1 MNAIW
6 RRAVD
11 DARTAIDGDAGGKAG
26 IHKERNL
33 VLELERVT
41 VVAGGQTHLY
51 GVDLRLTADAINV
64 LLGPTQAGKT
74 TLMRVMAG
82 LDKPTSGR
90 VLVDGRD
97 VTGVGVRQRNLAMV
111 YQQFIN
117 YPAMTVYE
125 NIASPLRLQGIA
137 AKEVNARVNEVAAK
151 LHIEHLL
158 GRRPGELS
166 GGQQQRCAL
175 ARALVK
181 RSSLVLLD
189 EPLVN
194 LDYKLREEL
203 RAELATLFAD
213 GKTTV
218 VYATTEPLEALLLGG
233 YTAIVDK
240 GRVLQYGRT
249 LDVYDA
255 PATVD
260 VAAVF
265 NDPPMNMLT
274 SDITTEG
281 RARLPIGVEVPVRP
295 NARASGTCRI
305 GIRPGHLRLAARSPH
320 AIAVPCRLE
329 LAELS
334 GSETYLHLRTKTGA
348 IDLVAQLQGVHQ
360 IALGTDLDV
369 FIDPAELFVFD
380 QDAKLVSHPE
390 ASHGA
395 H

>member
-1 MNAIW
+1 
-6 RRAVD
+6 
-11 DARTAIDGDAGGKAG
+11 
-26 IHKERNL
+26 L

-41 VVAGGQTHLY
+41 VVSGGQTHLY
-51 GVDLRLTADAINV
+51 GVDLRLVPGAINV

-82 LDKPTSGR
+82 LDRPASGR
-90 VLVDGRD
+90 VLADGQD
-97 VTGVGVRQRNLAMV
+97 VTGVSVRQRNLAMV

-117 YPAMTVYE
+117 YPAMTVFD
-125 NIASPLRLQGIA
+125 NIASPLKLQKTEA
-137 AKEVNARVNEVAAK
+137 AEVVRRVNEVAAK

-158 GRRPGELS
+158 QRRPGELS

-203 RAELATLFAD
+203 RAELTTLFAD

-240 GRVLQYGRT
+240 GRVLQYGPT
-249 LDVYDA
+249 LDVYNA

-274 SDITTEG
+274 SELTADGI
-281 RARLPIGVEVPVRP
+281 ARLPIGIDVPLK
-295 NARASGTCRI
+295 RADAGTGTCRI
-305 GIRPGHLRLAARSPH
+305 GIRPGHLRLAARNPKS
-320 AIAVPCRLE
+320 IAVPCRLE

-334 GSETYLHLRTKTGA
+334 GSETYLHLHTLTGG

-360 IALGTDLDV
+360 IELGTQLDV
-369 FIDPAELFVFD
+369 FIDPDELFVFGAD
-380 QDAKLVSHPE
+380 TKLVSGPE
-390 ASHGA
+390 ATHGA

>member
-1 MNAIW
+1 M
-6 RRAVD
+6 
-11 DARTAIDGDAGGKAG
+11 
-26 IHKERNL
+26 
-33 VLELERVT
+33 VLELEQVT
-41 VVAGGQTHLY
+41 VVAGGLTYLY
-51 GVDLRLTADAINV
+51 SIDLRLVPGAINV

-82 LDKPTSGR
+82 LDRPTSGR
-90 VLVDGRD
+90 VLVDGKD
-97 VTGVGVRQRNLAMV
+97 VTGVSVRERNLAMV
-111 YQQFIN
+111 YQRFIN

-125 NIASPLRLQGIA
+125 NIASPLKLQRVDA
-137 AKEVNARVNEVAAK
+137 AEIRRRVLEVAAK

-158 GRRPGELS
+158 ERRPGQLS

-203 RAELATLFAD
+203 REELTTLFSD
-213 GKTTV
+213 GNTTV

-240 GRVLQYGRT
+240 GRVLQFGPT
-249 LDVYDA
+249 LDVYNA
-255 PATVD
+255 PASVD
-260 VAAVF
+260 AAAVF

-274 SDITTEG
+274 SELTASG
-281 RARLPIGVEVPVRP
+281 SARLPIGIEVPVRG
-295 NARASGTCRI
+295 AQRTAHASNGAMEANGANSRDAAGLANGTCRI
-305 GIRPGHLRLAARSPH
+305 GIRPGHLRL
-320 AIAVPCRLE
+320 VPNRPQALPVRCRLE

-334 GSETYLHLRTKTGA
+334 GSETYLHLHTLSGG
-348 IDLVAQLQGVHQ
+348 INLIAQLQGVHQ
-360 IALGTDLDV
+360 IDLGTQLDV
-369 FIDPAELFVFD
+369 FVDPDELFVFGAD
-380 QDAKLVSHPE
+380 TRLVSSPE
-390 ASHGA
+390 ALHGA

>member
-1 MNAIW
+1 
-6 RRAVD
+6 
-11 DARTAIDGDAGGKAG
+11 
-26 IHKERNL
+26 L
-33 VLELERVT
+33 VLELDRVT
-41 VVAGGQTHLY
+41 VVSGAQTHLY
-51 GVDLRLTADAINV
+51 GVDLRLVPGAVNV

-82 LDKPTSGR
+82 LDRPASGR
-90 VLVDGRD
+90 VLADECD
-97 VTGVGVRQRNLAMV
+97 VTGVSVRQRNLAMV

-117 YPAMTVYE
+117 YPAMTVFG
-125 NIASPLRLQGIA
+125 NIASPLQLQKLPADEI
-137 AKEVNARVNEVAAK
+137 KRRVHEVAAK
-151 LHIEHLL
+151 LHIGHLL
-158 GRRPGELS
+158 ERRPAELS

-203 RAELATLFAD
+203 RVELSTLFSD

-240 GRVLQYGRT
+240 GRVLQYGPT
-249 LDVYDA
+249 LDVYNA
-255 PATVD
+255 PANVS

-265 NDPPMNMLT
+265 NDPPMNMLA
-274 SDITTEG
+274 SELAANGIV
-281 RARLPIGVEVPVRP
+281 RLPIGIDMPRE
-295 NARASGTCRI
+295 RAGKHAAPGDGMVHI
-305 GIRPGHLRLAARSPH
+305 GIRPGHLRLAPRTPH
-320 AIAVPCRLE
+320 SVAVPCRLE

-334 GSETYLHLRTKTGA
+334 GSETYLHLRTLQG
-348 IDLVAQLQGVHQ
+348 DVELVAQLQGVHQ
-360 IALGTDLDV
+360 IGLGTQLDV
-369 FIDPAELFVFD
+369 YIDPDELFVFGAD
-380 QDAKLVSHPE
+380 TRLLYGPE
-390 ASHGA
+390 AAHGA